1 MYPAP
6 VPKGSRRILALAL
19 LSPLLG
25 CQPTAGNGTAGVPVE
40 PPVAWKRVEPDTWR
54 VPGVALSAWSGP
66 EGSSLVV
73 YRTLPVPGGTPA
85 MIAEGLVNR
94 MENLPGVRI
103 VDRRTESVGG
113 TTAARVELVAPGT
126 GDALAPSGAGSFVVP
141 EGQTLVPT
149 RQVTLGFL
157 APDRTIYLRWH
168 VPDASFDR
176 IAPDIRSTIASI
188 RLAPDSHRP
197 AG

>member
-1 MYPAP
+1 M
-6 VPKGSRRILALAL
+6 
-19 LSPLLG
+19 
-25 CQPTAGNGTAGVPVE
+25 
-40 PPVAWKRVEPDTWR
+40 
-54 VPGVALSAWSGP
+54 
-66 EGSSLVV
+66 V
-73 YRTLPVPGGTPA
+73 YRTLPVPGGTPQ

-103 VDRRTESVGG
+103 LERRAESVGG
-113 TTAARVELVAPGT
+113 NTAARVELVAPGT

-141 EGQTLVPT
+141 EGKTLVPT

-157 APDRTIYLRWH
+157 SPDRTIYLRWH
-168 VPDASFDR
+168 VPDGSFDR

-188 RLAPDSHRP
+188 RLAPDGPRP

>member
-1 MYPAP
+1 ML
-6 VPKGSRRILALAL
+6 V
-19 LSPLLG
+19 G
-25 CQPTAGNGTAGVPVE
+25 CQPTGGNGTAGVLVE
-40 PPVAWKRVEPDTWR
+40 PPAAWKRVEPGTWR

-73 YRTLPVPGGTPA
+73 YRTLPVPGGTPE
-85 MIAEGLVNR
+85 MMAEGLANR

-103 VDRRTESVGG
+103 LHRRTESVGG
-113 TTAARVELVAPGT
+113 TTAALVALVAPGT

-141 EGQTLVPT
+141 EGKTLVPT

-168 VPDASFDR
+168 VPDGSYDR
-176 IAPDIRSTIASI
+176 IAPDIRSTIDSI
-188 RLAPDSHRP
+188 RLAAEGHRP

>member
-1 MYPAP
+1 
-6 VPKGSRRILALAL
+6 
-19 LSPLLG
+19 
-25 CQPTAGNGTAGVPVE
+25 
-40 PPVAWKRVEPDTWR
+40 
-54 VPGVALSAWSGP
+54 
-66 EGSSLVV
+66 
-73 YRTLPVPGGTPA
+73 
-85 MIAEGLVNR
+85 MIAEVRLANR

-113 TTAARVELVAPGT
+113 NTAARVELVAPGT

-157 APDRTIYLRWH
+157 SPYRTIYLRWH
-168 VPDASFDR
+168 VPDGSNDR

-188 RLAPDSHRP
+188 RLAPDSLRP
-197 AG
+197 AE

>member
-1 MYPAP
+1 VYPAP
-6 VPKGSRRILALAL
+6 VPKGSCRILAIAL
-19 LSPLLG
+19 LCPLLG
-25 CQPTAGNGTAGVPVE
+25 CQPTGGNETSVVPVE
-40 PPVAWKRVEPDTWR
+40 PPASWKRVEPGTWR

-73 YRTLPVPGGTPA
+73 YRTLPVPGGTPE
-85 MIAEGLVNR
+85 MIAEGLANR

-103 VDRRTESVGG
+103 LERRTESVGG
-113 TTAARVELVAPGT
+113 ATAARVELVAPGT

-141 EGQTLVPT
+141 DGKTLVPT

-157 APDRTIYLRWH
+157 TPDRTIYLRWH
-168 VPDASFDR
+168 VPDGSYDR
-176 IAPDIRSTIASI
+176 IAPDIRSTIASV
-188 RLAPDSHRP
+188 RLAPDGHRP